1 MAILCA
7 YRTEITLAVVM
18 IGLNCRC
25 SKQEN
30 TVRNPLLG
38 PPTIPDCE
46 YWYKLGEVDKDTIFV
61 LYACRSGQVGLHSEL
76 TIKKTDINGK
86 DIYTSVI
93 GNLPEGRW
101 RILHNSFSCSNTM
114 FSFAMYRF
122 AMHREEQCERR
133 DTAEIV
139 AYTINGNTGKLLDNT
154 PKIICKNTRGYNH
167 TVYNAYCTAED
178 SYTFIQNAWDNG
190 YLFHV
195 NKYGEDK
202 WGRRMTRIEYNNGN
216 KGEMGFPGYSNN
228 YIVVNGKLV
237 YEISE
242 YWHTLHIM
250 DIKSATL
257 EMTVSDDRLSLRD
270 DEEGTGIFYKLESA
284 DFSEDILTVT
294 YGKYCKTPIIEK
306 EYDSILGQ
314 WIEKI
319 TGYEDVLQGKILY
332 HISYPGGKVL
342 DKQASESLSHITT
355 LSASWC
361 GPGRKSGRPCRG
373 FWRL

>member
-1 MAILCA
+1 MNKTFVKIMRKILLL
-7 YRTEITLAVVM
+7 TLVVVM

-30 TVRNPLLG
+30 TVQNIVLG
-38 PPTIPDCE
+38 PPAIPDCE
-46 YWYKLGEVDKDTIFV
+46 YWDKLGQVDKDTIFV

-202 WGRRMTRIEYNNGN
+202 WSRRMTRKERWSHDYIL
-216 KGEMGFPGYSNN
+216 GFPNYSNN
-228 YIVVNGKLV
+228 YIVVNGKLLYDV
-237 YEISE
+237 LDSHRHALYAVD
-242 YWHTLHIM
+242 IM
-250 DIKSATL
+250 SATE
-257 EMTVSDDRLSLRD
+257 EMAVGYDYRLSLPD

-342 DKQASESLSHITT
+342 DKQDSESLSHITT
-355 LSASWC
+355 
-361 GPGRKSGRPCRG
+361 
-373 FWRL
+373 

>member
-1 MAILCA
+1 MKKILLLS
-7 YRTEITLAVVM
+7 LAVMM

-30 TVRNPLLG
+30 TVQNPIVVS
-38 PPTIPDCE
+38 PPTIQDSE
-46 YWYKLGEVDKDTIFV
+46 AWYELGQVDKDTIFV

-86 DIYTSVI
+86 EVYTSVI
-93 GNLPEGRW
+93 GNLSEGRW
-101 RILHNSFSCSNTM
+101 RVLHESFSSSNTM
-114 FSFAMYRF
+114 FSFAMYREDQF
-122 AMHREEQCERR
+122 ERR
-133 DTAEIV
+133 DTAEFV
-139 AYTINGNTGKLLDNT
+139 AYTIKGNTGKLLDTT
-154 PKIICKNTRGYNH
+154 PKIFFKEGLCYK
-167 TVYNAYCTAED
+167 AYHTAED
-178 SYTFIQNAWDNG
+178 SYAFIQNDDDNG

-202 WGRRMTRIEYNNGN
+202 WIRRMTRTGRSGGLY
-216 KGEMGFPGYSNN
+216 GFRRDIGFLRYSKNH
-228 YIVVNGKLV
+228 IIVNGKLV
-237 YEISE
+237 YDVLDSHRHEL
-242 YWHTLHIM
+242 YVVDIM
-250 DIKSATL
+250 SATE
-257 EMTVSDDRLSLRD
+257 EMAVGYDYRLSLPY

-284 DFSEDILTVT
+284 DFSEDILIVT

-332 HISYPGGKVL
+332 HISYPDGKVL
-342 DKQASESLSHITT
+342 DKQDSESLSHITT

-373 FWRL
+373 FRRL

>member
-46 YWYKLGEVDKDTIFV
+46 YWYKLGEVDKDTISV

-86 DIYTSVI
+86 NVWTSVI
-93 GNLPEGRW
+93 DNLSEEKWWIFPG
-101 RILHNSFSCSNTM
+101 SFSISNTM
-114 FSFAMYRF
+114 SSLAIYNRSQFEKDRLTTTYIAYSVDG
-122 AMHREEQCERR
+122 
-133 DTAEIV
+133 DT
-139 AYTINGNTGKLLDNT
+139 GRLLYAT
-154 PKIICKNTRGYNH
+154 PELPCKEVGGCRS
-167 TVYNAYCTAED
+167 YCYSED
-178 SYTFIQNAWDNG
+178 SYIFIQNAADNG

-373 FWRL
+373 FRRL

>member
-1 MAILCA
+1 MNKAFVKIMRKILLLS
-7 YRTEITLAVVM
+7 LAVVM

-30 TVRNPLLG
+30 TVQNIVLG
-38 PPTIPDCE
+38 PPAIPDCE
-46 YWYKLGEVDKDTIFV
+46 YWYKLGEVDKDTISV
-61 LYACRSGQVGLHSEL
+61 LYACRSGQIGLHSEL

-101 RILHNSFSCSNTM
+101 RILGNSFSCSNTM
-114 FSFAMYRF
+114 FSFAMLRVV
-122 AMHREEQCERR
+122 QCERR
-133 DTAEIV
+133 DTSELV
-139 AYTINGNTGKLLDNT
+139 AYTINGNTGKLLDT
-154 PKIICKNTRGYNH
+154 TSKISFKALLGYK
-167 TVYNAYCTAED
+167 AYYTAED

-202 WGRRMTRIEYNNGN
+202 WIRRMTRTERSDVDSGYRRDI
-216 KGEMGFPGYSNN
+216 GFLRYSKNH
-228 YIVVNGKLV
+228 IIVNGKLV
-237 YEISE
+237 YDVLDSHSHAL
-242 YWHTLHIM
+242 YVV
-250 DIKSATL
+250 DIISATE
-257 EMTVSDDRLSLRD
+257 EMAVGYDYRLSLPD

-342 DKQASESLSHITT
+342 DKQDSESLSHITT

>member
-7 YRTEITLAVVM
+7 YRTEITLAVMM

-30 TVRNPLLG
+30 TVQNPIFVS
-38 PPTIPDCE
+38 PPTIQDFE
-46 YWYKLGEVDKDTIFV
+46 AWYELGQVDKDTISV
-61 LYACRSGQVGLHSEL
+61 LYACRSGQIGLHSEL

-86 DIYTSVI
+86 DVYTSVI
-93 GNLPEGRW
+93 GNLSEGRW
-101 RILHNSFSCSNTM
+101 RIFPKSFSCSNAI
-114 FSFAMYRF
+114 FSFAMYR
-122 AMHREEQCERR
+122 ADQSERR
-133 DTAEIV
+133 DTAEFV
-139 AYTINGNTGKLLDNT
+139 AYTINGNTGKLLDTT
-154 PKIICKNTRGYNH
+154 PKIFFKERVGYK
-167 TVYNAYCTAED
+167 VYYIAED
-178 SYTFIQNAWDNG
+178 SYAFIQNAADNG

-202 WGRRMTRIEYNNGN
+202 WIRRMTRIE
-216 KGEMGFPGYSNN
+216 MAADLDLSIIIRRDIGFPGYSNN
-228 YIVVNGKLV
+228 YIVINGKLV
-237 YEISE
+237 YDVLDSHRHEL
-242 YWHTLHIM
+242 YVVDIM
-250 DIKSATL
+250 SATE
-257 EMTVSDDRLSLRD
+257 EMAVGYDYRLSLPD

-284 DFSEDILTVT
+284 DFSEEILTVT

-332 HISYPGGKVL
+332 HISYPDGKVL
-342 DKQASESLSHITT
+342 DKQDSESLSHITT

-373 FWRL
+373 FRRL

>member
-1 MAILCA
+1 MKKILLLS
-7 YRTEITLAVVM
+7 LAVMM

-30 TVRNPLLG
+30 TVQNPIFV
-38 PPTIPDCE
+38 PNIQDFE
-46 YWYKLGEVDKDTIFV
+46 DWYKLGEVDKDTISV
-61 LYACRSGQVGLHSEL
+61 LYACRSGQIGLHSEL
-76 TIKKTDINGK
+76 TIKKTEKWWIFPG
-86 DIYTSVI
+86 
-93 GNLPEGRW
+93 
-101 RILHNSFSCSNTM
+101 SFSISNTM
-114 FSFAMYRF
+114 SSLAIYNRSQFEKDRLTTTYIAY
-122 AMHREEQCERR
+122 AVDG
-133 DTAEIV
+133 DT
-139 AYTINGNTGKLLDNT
+139 GRLLYAT
-154 PKIICKNTRGYNH
+154 PELPCKEVGGCRS
-167 TVYNAYCTAED
+167 YCYSED
-178 SYTFIQNAWDNG
+178 SYIFIQNAADNG

-202 WGRRMTRIEYNNGN
+202 WDRRMTRIEYNNGN

-284 DFSEDILTVT
+284 DFSEDTLTVS
-294 YGKYCKTPIIEK
+294 YGKYCKTPIVEK

-314 WIEKI
+314 WEDKI

-332 HISYPGGKVL
+332 HISYPDGKVL
-342 DKQASESLSHITT
+342 DKQDSESLSHITT

-373 FWRL
+373 FRRL

>member
-1 MAILCA
+1 MRKILLL
-7 YRTEITLAVVM
+7 TLAVVM

-30 TVRNPLLG
+30 TVQNIVLG
-38 PPTIPDCE
+38 PPAIPDCE
-46 YWYKLGEVDKDTIFV
+46 YWDKLGQVDKDTISV
-61 LYACRSGQVGLHSEL
+61 LYACRSGQIGLHSEL

-86 DIYTSVI
+86 DVYTSVI
-93 GNLPEGRW
+93 GNLSEGRW
-101 RILHNSFSCSNTM
+101 RISSNSFSCSNTM
-114 FSFAMYRF
+114 FSFAMYR
-122 AMHREEQCERR
+122 ADQSERGG
-133 DTAEIV
+133 DTAELV
-139 AYTINGNTGKLLDNT
+139 AYTINGNTGKLLDTT
-154 PKIICKNTRGYNH
+154 PKIICKKTSAY
-167 TVYNAYCTAED
+167 YKAYCTAED
-178 SYTFIQNAWDNG
+178 SYAFIQNAADNG

-195 NKYGEDK
+195 NKYGENK
-202 WGRRMTRIEYNNGN
+202 WSRRMTGKELIGSHTI
-216 KGEMGFPGYSNN
+216 GFLNYSNN

-237 YEISE
+237 YDVLDSHRHEL
-242 YWHTLHIM
+242 YVVDIM
-250 DIKSATL
+250 SATE
-257 EMTVSDDRLSLRD
+257 EMAVGYDYRLSLPD

-342 DKQASESLSHITT
+342 DKQDSESLSHITT

-373 FWRL
+373 FRRP